1 MFLNTLG
8 DLRFVGKDLVRPEC
22 VLAHASGQLFTP
34 DWTDNGG
41 FAMIAPSGKVQKILA
56 RDPPEPL
63 RPNGI
68 ALEPGGTILVAHL
81 GSETGGVFRLDAE
94 GYVEP
99 VLTEL
104 EGRTLPP
111 ANFPYI
117 DHENRLWVTFSTR
130 KKPRALGYRP
140 DVTDGFIVLVDR
152 AGARI
157 VADGLGYTNEC
168 LVSPDGGTLYVN
180 ETFGRRLTAFSIDT
194 DGSLFGRHTVASFEA
209 GTFPDGLTLDEE
221 GGFWVTSIVS
231 NRVIRVMDGRSEVM
245 LEDVDDAHLT
255 NVETAFQAGEMGR
268 PHLDQVRSRS
278 FKNISNLA
286 FGGPDRRTLYL
297 GCLLGDAIAMLQA
310 PVAGVRPAHWD
321 TYLGP
326 LMIS

>member
-1 MFLNTLG
+1 MFLNALG
-8 DLRFVGKDLVRPEC
+8 DLRFIGKGLVRPEC
-22 VLAHASGQLFTP
+22 VLAHRAGQLFTP
-34 DWTDNGG
+34 DWTGNGG
-41 FAMIAPSGKVQKILA
+41 VAIIAPSGQVKKILA

-68 ALEPGGTILVAHL
+68 ALEPGGTILMAHL
-81 GSETGGVFRLDAE
+81 GAETGGLFRIDAE
-94 GYVEP
+94 GHVEP

-104 EGRTLPP
+104 EGRALPP

-140 DVTDGFIVLVDR
+140 DVADGFIMLVDR
-152 AGARI
+152 GGARI

-180 ETFGRRLTAFSIDT
+180 ETFGRRLTAYSIHA
-194 DGSLFGRHTVASFEA
+194 DGTLTGRRTVATFQA

-221 GGFWVTSIVS
+221 GAFWVTSIVS
-231 NRVIRVMDGRSEVM
+231 NRVIRVIDGHIEVM
-245 LEDVDDAHLT
+245 LEDVDDTHLE
-255 NVETAFQAGEMGR
+255 NVETAFQVGEMGR
-268 PHLDQVRSRS
+268 PHLDQVRSRK

-286 FGGPDRRTLYL
+286 FGGPDRRTIYL
-297 GCLLGDAIAMLQA
+297 GCLLGDAIAKLQA
-310 PVAGVRPAHWD
+310 PVAGAKPPHWD
-321 TYLGP
+321 ADLGQ
-326 LMIS
+326 LMI